1 MAGPEL
7 NQNLRGKDI
16 NMVYLTDYSEK
27 LDYYT
32 PVLATN
38 EEMIENNPETVK
50 AFLKATSKG
59 YQFTIDKPDQ
69 AADILIAAAPD
80 LDPELVKKSQE
91 WLSPSYQ
98 DDAIR
103 WGEQKLEVWE
113 NYANWMY
120 ENKLLEKQL
129 DATKA
134 FTNEFLPE

>member
-38 EEMIENNPETVK
+38 EEMIENDPETIK

-69 AADILIAAAPD
+69 AADILIEAAPD
-80 LDPELVKKSQE
+80 LRSRVSEERVRNGYPL
-91 WLSPSYQ
+91 
-98 DDAIR
+98 AIKMMR
-103 WGEQKLEVWE
+103 PAG
-113 NYANWMY
+113 
-120 ENKLLEKQL
+120 ENKNLRFGKIMQIGCLKI
-129 DATKA
+129 
-134 FTNEFLPE
+134 NC

>member
-1 MAGPEL
+1 MIPE
-7 NQNLRGKDI
+7 KI
-16 NMVYLTDYSEK
+16 
-27 LDYYT
+27 
-32 PVLATN
+32 
-38 EEMIENNPETVK
+38 K

-69 AADILIAAAPD
+69 AADILIEAAPD

-91 WLSPSYQ
+91 WLSPRYQ

-113 NYANWMY
+113 NYANWMF
-120 ENKLLEKQL
+120 ENKLLEKEL
-129 DATKA
+129 DAAKA